1 MEVRVSPE
9 TLFAVANP
17 LAMAGWIALAVS
29 PFAPRAA
36 DRVAAF
42 GIPVLLS
49 LAYAAL
55 ILAFWAGADGGFDS
69 LANVMRLFTR
79 PEIALAGWLHYL
91 AFDLFIGA
99 WEVRTARR
107 EAIPHLLLLPCL
119 VLTFLFGPIGL
130 LLFLGLRL
138 ARRSVS
144 AEAAHG

>member
-69 LANVMRLFTR
+69 LPNVMR
-79 PEIALAGWLHYL
+79 
-91 AFDLFIGA
+91 LFIGA